1 MYGQY
6 SISYTLLYI
15 YSVTEQNK
23 KEKGKNEVGEEN
35 SCNRK
40 KKKKKKQ
47 LNLYTDNDK

>member
-35 SCNRK
+35 SCK
-40 KKKKKKQ
+40 KKKKEKKRATQ
-47 LNLYTDNDK
+47 PLHRQR